1 MFLRLSAEVF
11 FFITFFN
18 YKEEFVMKKFAYLD
32 KVGIMHIVEK
42 METAVEFCKKGKVV
56 ATEIKSAHG
65 FPLDKEGRGVIVYGP
80 EEMKLE
86 ADEKN
91 ITPIPELAALYK
103 QCM

>member
-11 FFITFFN
+11 FLLQFF
-18 YKEEFVMKKFAYLD
+18 YLQGGIIMKKFAYLD

-91 ITPIPELAALYK
+91 ITPIPEFAALYK
-103 QCM
+103 QYM

>member
-1 MFLRLSAEVF
+1 
-11 FFITFFN
+11 
-18 YKEEFVMKKFAYLD
+18 MKKFAYLD
-32 KVGIMHIVEK
+32 KVGIMHTVEK

-86 ADEKN
+86 ADKKN